1 METARSPPSQFTL
14 GRRSDRGDQGAH
26 DGEQG
31 KVKASSW
38 VIATDRHQPRGGQV
52 VVVVVVAVAVV
63 VIQGSNSGSEYQ
75 LLEFKT
81 GMALSLSQDKDVR
94 CENVAAFLFCLP
106 CFIYTRDTGSS

>member
-1 METARSPPSQFTL
+1 METARSPPSQFAL

-26 DGEQG
+26 GGEQG

-38 VIATDRHQPRGGQV
+38 VITTDRHQPRGGQV
-52 VVVVVVAVAVV
+52 VVLVAVVVV

-81 GMALSLSQDKDVR
+81 GMTLSLSQDKDVR

-106 CFIYTRDTGSS
+106 CFIYTQDTSSS